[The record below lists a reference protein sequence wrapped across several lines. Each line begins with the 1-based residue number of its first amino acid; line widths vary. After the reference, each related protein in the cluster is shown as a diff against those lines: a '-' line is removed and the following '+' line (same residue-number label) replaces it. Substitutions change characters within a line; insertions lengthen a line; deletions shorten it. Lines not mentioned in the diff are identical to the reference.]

1 MSGVET
7 NQADQTPVDSHAEGA
22 AKPNGTNQNTSPPQP
37 GEVERLR
44 EIAALARELVSAKGM
59 INRGIHRGLVV
70 IEKAD
75 KSDPHYRLCTALA
88 ALTPSESQ
96 EVGTCTK

>member
-1 MSGVET
+1 MNNS
-7 NQADQTPVDSHAEGA
+7 NP
-22 AKPNGTNQNTSPPQP
+22 PPQP

-75 KSDPHYRLCTALA
+75 KSDPHYRLCTALEGFDARA
-88 ALTPSESQ
+88 AITPSESQ
-96 EVGTCTK
+96 EVSI